1 MDDTREKGIVT
12 EALPSLKFR
21 VQFEDGRIMFCYMA
35 GRLHKNFI
43 RVVIGDKVEVV
54 IPSTG
59 DIGRIVRRL

>member
-12 EALPSLKFR
+12 EALPALKFR